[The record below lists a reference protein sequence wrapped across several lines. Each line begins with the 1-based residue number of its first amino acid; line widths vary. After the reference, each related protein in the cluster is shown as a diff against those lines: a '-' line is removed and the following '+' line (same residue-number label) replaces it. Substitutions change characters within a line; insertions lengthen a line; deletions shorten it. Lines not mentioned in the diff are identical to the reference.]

1 VERAVNPEARPR
13 IMPNASRE
21 KVPALERVQQNW
33 NRFAPG
39 HETKQRFRADDDFG
53 KSHLVLGRPI
63 GAHSPSQGKVQVSVS
78 ARDPVRRKARKSVD

>member
-33 NRFAPG
+33 NRFHAI
-39 HETKQRFRADDDFG
+39 KQRFRADDDFG
-53 KSHLVLGRPI
+53 KSHLALGRPI